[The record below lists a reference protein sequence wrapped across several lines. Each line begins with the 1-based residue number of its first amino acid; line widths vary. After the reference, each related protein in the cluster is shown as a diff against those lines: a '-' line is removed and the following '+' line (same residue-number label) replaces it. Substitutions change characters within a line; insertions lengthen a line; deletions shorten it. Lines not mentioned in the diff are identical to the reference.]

1 MRGFSKELVSKFI
14 QLGHDFIEEV
24 TYLNAGILKKMIQK
38 RKTYQITQNTNIV
51 YSYSFEDNKYI
62 YIYI

>member
-24 TYLNAGILKKMIQK
+24 TYLNAGILKKNDAK
-38 RKTYQITQNTNIV
+38 KKNLPDYT
-51 YSYSFEDNKYI
+51 KYKHRI
-62 YIYI
+62 FIFIRR